1 MTTPIYFDCD
11 TGVDDAMALGLL
23 LASAEVDLIGIG
35 GVHGNVSAAQGVEN
49 TLRLL
54 TLAGREDIPVAVGE
68 NEPLRGH
75 FGGGVPHIHGS
86 NGLGG
91 IVLPAASA
99 APVDEDAADM
109 LLRLSHEHAGDLE
122 IIAVG
127 PLTNL
132 GMALQRDPS
141 VADRISAVTLMG
153 GTALAPGN
161 ITAVAEANIAND
173 AEAAQAVVSAPW
185 PVTIVPLDA
194 TMTNVFEESDRQQLL
209 AAESEFVH
217 SLGQILD
224 HYFDFYVGEFGRRC
238 SALHDPLAV
247 AIAIG
252 ALTPGNAPRV
262 PVTVDTSDGPGRGQT
277 ICDLRGQRMGPM
289 DRDGA
294 NVRVVLDTQDQL
306 APVLIDHLL
315 HFGRKLVA
323 GVPISC

>member
-1 MTTPIYFDCD
+1 MTAPLYFDCD

-23 LASAEVDLIGIG
+23 LASEEIDLVGIG
-35 GVHGNVSAAQGVEN
+35 GVHGNVNAAQGVEN

-68 NEPLRGH
+68 NQPLRGE

-91 IVLPAASA
+91 IVLPTASA
-99 APVDEDAADM
+99 AAVEEDAADM
-109 LLRLSHEHAGDLE
+109 LLRLSHEHSGDLE
-122 IIAVG
+122 VIAVG

-132 GMALQRDPS
+132 GTALRRDPT
-141 VADRISAVTLMG
+141 VADRISSVTLMG
-153 GTALAPGN
+153 GAALAPGN

-185 PVTIVPLDA
+185 LVTIVPLDA
-194 TMTNVFEESDRQQLL
+194 TMTNVFEESDRQRLL
-209 AAESEFVH
+209 GAESVFVH
-217 SLGQILD
+217 RLGQILD

-252 ALTPGNAPRV
+252 AVAPGNAPRV

-277 ICDLRGQRMGPM
+277 ICDLRGQRKGPV
-289 DRDGA
+289 DREAA
-294 NVRVVLDTQDQL
+294 NVRVVLDTQDPL
-306 APVLIDHLL
+306 APVLTSQLL
-315 HFGRKLVA
+315 SFGRKLVA
-323 GVPISC
+323 AGGGAC

>member
-23 LASAEVDLIGIG
+23 LASAEVDLVGIG

-54 TLAGREDIPVAVGE
+54 SLAGCEEIPVAVGE
-68 NEPLRGH
+68 NDPLCGD

-91 IVLPAASA
+91 IALPAAA
-99 APVDEDAADM
+99 ATPVEEDAADM
-109 LLRLSHEHAGDLE
+109 LVRLSHEYAGDLK
-122 IIAVG
+122 IVAVG

-132 GMALQRDPS
+132 GTALQRDPS
-141 VADRISAVTLMG
+141 VAERIASVTLMG
-153 GTALAPGN
+153 GAALAPGN

-185 PVTIVPLDA
+185 SVTIVPLDA
-194 TMTNVFEESDRQQLL
+194 TMTNLFEESDRQQLL

-217 SLGQILD
+217 CLGQILD
-224 HYFDFYVGEFGRRC
+224 RYFDFYVGEFGRRC

-252 ALTPGNAPRV
+252 AVAPGKAPRV
-262 PVTVDTSDGPGRGQT
+262 PVIIDTSDGPGRGQT
-277 ICDLRGQRMGPM
+277 ICDLRGRRPDQV

-306 APVLIDHLL
+306 APVLIDQLL
-315 HFGRKLVA
+315 SFGRKLVA
-323 GVPISC
+323 QGGVGS

>member
-1 MTTPIYFDCD
+1 MTTPIYLDCD

-23 LASAEVDLIGIG
+23 LASAEVDLVGIG

-54 TLAGREDIPVAVGE
+54 SLAGRDDIPVAVGE
-68 NEPLRGH
+68 NQPLYGD

-91 IVLPAASA
+91 IVLPSTAAT
-99 APVDEDAADM
+99 PVEEDAADM
-109 LLRLSHEHAGDLE
+109 LLRLSHEYAGTLE
-122 IIAVG
+122 VIAVG

-132 GMALQRDPS
+132 GTALQRDPS
-141 VADRISAVTLMG
+141 VAGRISSVTLMG
-153 GTALAPGN
+153 GAALAPGN

-185 PVTIVPLDA
+185 SVTIVPLDA
-194 TMTNVFEESDRQQLL
+194 TMTNVFEDADRRQLL
-209 AAESEFVH
+209 AADSEFVRR
-217 SLGQILD
+217 LGQILD

-252 ALTPGNAPRV
+252 SVAPGNAPRV

-277 ICDLRGQRMGPM
+277 ICDLRGQRKGPV
-289 DRDGA
+289 DHEAA
-294 NVRVVLDTQDQL
+294 NVRVVLDTQEAL
-306 APVLIDHLL
+306 GPVLTNQLL
-315 HFGRKLVA
+315 SFGRKLIAVGA
-323 GVPISC
+323 SAC

>member
-1 MTTPIYFDCD
+1 MTTPIYLDCD

-23 LASAEVDLIGIG
+23 LASAEVDLVGIG

-54 TLAGREDIPVAVGE
+54 SLAGRDDIPVAVGE
-68 NEPLRGH
+68 NQPLYGD

-91 IVLPAASA
+91 IVLPAAEA
-99 APVDEDAADM
+99 APVEEDAADM
-109 LLRLSHEHAGDLE
+109 LLRLSHEYAGSLE
-122 IIAVG
+122 VIAVG

-132 GMALQRDPS
+132 GTALQRDPS
-141 VADRISAVTLMG
+141 VAGRISSVTLMG
-153 GTALAPGN
+153 GAALAPGN

-173 AEAAQAVVSAPW
+173 AEAALAVVSAPW
-185 PVTIVPLDA
+185 SVTIVPLDA
-194 TMTNVFEESDRQQLL
+194 TMTNVFEDSDRQKLL
-209 AAESEFVH
+209 AAEAMFVR

-224 HYFDFYVGEFGRRC
+224 PYFDYYVGEFGRRC

-252 ALTPGNAPRV
+252 AIAPGNAPRV

-277 ICDLRGQRMGPM
+277 ICDLRGQRMGPT
-289 DRDGA
+289 DKEGA
-294 NVRVVLDTQDQL
+294 TVRVVLDAQDQL
-306 APVLIDHLL
+306 GPVLIDHLL
-315 HFGRKLVA
+315 SFGRKLVDA
-323 GVPISC
+323 GL